1 MAPRKTATAPADKP
15 ADAPEFSNAD
25 NGLDLNDPD
34 VRATLEKA
42 ATDATAGLN
51 LSGVPEPGIV
61 TEDLPENTPA
71 DWPSPDYQPTYPVSE
86 AGVPDPS
93 TELYPGDD
101 VEFLLDFLEH
111 LAPEQFERAKQRF
124 MLAAN
129 EARA

>member
-1 MAPRKTATAPADKP
+1 MAPRKPATAPADKP
-15 ADAPEFSNAD
+15 ADTLEFSDSATSTD
-25 NGLDLNDPD
+25 VDPN
-34 VRATLEKA
+34 
-42 ATDATAGLN
+42 TA
-51 LSGVPEPGIV
+51 VPEPGIV
-61 TEDLPENTPA
+61 TEDVAEGAPDPGPVDPFGPGTA
-71 DWPSPDYQPTYPVSE
+71 DWPSPDYQPTYPVNE

-111 LAPEQFERAKQRF
+111 LAPEQFDRAKQRF

>member
-1 MAPRKTATAPADKP
+1 MAPRKPATAPADKP
-15 ADAPEFSNAD
+15 ADTLQFSDSATSTEV
-25 NGLDLNDPD
+25 DPN
-34 VRATLEKA
+34 T
-42 ATDATAGLN
+42 
-51 LSGVPEPGIV
+51 SVPEPGII
-61 TEDLPENTPA
+61 TEDVAEGAPDPGPV

>member
-1 MAPRKTATAPADKP
+1 MAPRKPATAPADKP
-15 ADAPEFSNAD
+15 ADVLEFSDSATSTD
-25 NGLDLNDPD
+25 VDPN
-34 VRATLEKA
+34 T
-42 ATDATAGLN
+42 
-51 LSGVPEPGIV
+51 SVPEPGIV

-93 TELYPGDD
+93 AELYPGDD

>member
-1 MAPRKTATAPADKP
+1 MAPRKPAAAPADKP
-15 ADAPEFSNAD
+15 ADTLEFSDSATSTEV
-25 NGLDLNDPD
+25 DPN
-34 VRATLEKA
+34 
-42 ATDATAGLN
+42 TAVL
-51 LSGVPEPGIV
+51 EPGIV
-61 TEDLPENTPA
+61 TEDLPENTGLSAGA